1 MDALKLKEVLA
12 AHMMWLRGEE
22 GGVRANLSS
31 ANLSS
36 ANLSS
41 ANLSSADLRF
51 ANLRFANL
59 RSANLRFAN
68 LSSANL
74 SSADLRFADLS
85 FANLSSANLSSAD
98 LRSADLRS
106 ADLRSADLRSADLSS
121 ASGVDASHLKRKQIV
136 PEVGPFT
143 GFKKVAGN
151 LVAQLEIT
159 GERVGGVLGRKC
171 RASEAMVVGFFATDE
186 TPVLDRLEV
195 PSCYDSNFV
204 YRLGEVA
211 KVESFDPSMMVECGN
226 GIHFFLSFVEA
237 AEFSL

>member
-1 MDALKLKEVLA
+1 MDALKLTEVLA
-12 AHMMWLRGEE
+12 AHMKWLRGEE
-22 GGVRANLSS
+22 GGVRADLR
-31 ANLSS
+31 
-36 ANLSS
+36 
-41 ANLSSADLRF
+41 SADLSS
-51 ANLRFANL
+51 ANL
-59 RSANLRFAN
+59 RSANLR
-68 LSSANL
+68 
-74 SSADLRFADLS
+74 SAD
-85 FANLSSANLSSAD
+85 LSSAD

-106 ADLRSADLRSADLSS
+106 ADLSSADLSSADLSSADLSSANLSSANLSS